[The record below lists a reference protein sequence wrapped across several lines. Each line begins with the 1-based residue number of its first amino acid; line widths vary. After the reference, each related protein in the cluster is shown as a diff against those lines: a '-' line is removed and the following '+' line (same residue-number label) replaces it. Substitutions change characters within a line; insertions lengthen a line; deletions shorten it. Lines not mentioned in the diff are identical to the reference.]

1 MDIYRLSELCIYI
14 VGEMWRMGP
23 GLAKGVMEIEKGSE
37 KVKRKEVSG
46 SVEIVSE
53 GESEW
58 DGSV

>member
-1 MDIYRLSELCIYI
+1 MYIYSRGNVEDGAWISERGNGNREG
-14 VGEMWRMGP
+14 VG
-23 GLAKGVMEIEKGSE
+23 
-37 KVKRKEVSG
+37 VKRKEVSG